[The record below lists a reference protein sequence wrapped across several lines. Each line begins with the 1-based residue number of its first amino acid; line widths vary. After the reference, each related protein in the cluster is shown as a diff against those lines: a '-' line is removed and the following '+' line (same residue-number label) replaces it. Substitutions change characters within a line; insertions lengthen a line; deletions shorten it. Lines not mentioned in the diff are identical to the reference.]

1 MIINSSFALTLFC
14 FCVLFPI
21 FVHLFLQ
28 SRFLELDSE
37 YNKKTYGAIYSEV
50 KTDSKAALLQ
60 CVYFLL
66 RRLFFSLV
74 ALTLS
79 EYPYAQIQ
87 SVFITSIIYI
97 IFVGT
102 VKPFETRRLN
112 QLEIFNELCILIA
125 SYHMI
130 VFTDFVD
137 NQDIQYLGGWSLIAV
152 ILFNM
157 IVNLYFMIKT
167 SLM

>member
-1 MIINSSFALTLFC
+1 M
-14 FCVLFPI
+14 
-21 FVHLFLQ
+21 
-28 SRFLELDSE
+28 
-37 YNKKTYGAIYSEV
+37 
-50 KTDSKAALLQ
+50 
-60 CVYFLL
+60 
-66 RRLFFSLV
+66 
-74 ALTLS
+74 
-79 EYPYAQIQ
+79 
-87 SVFITSIIYI
+87 FITSIIYI

>member
-1 MIINSSFALTLFC
+1 MLFYVIK
-14 FCVLFPI
+14 F
-21 FVHLFLQ
+21 
-28 SRFLELDSE
+28 
-37 YNKKTYGAIYSEV
+37 
-50 KTDSKAALLQ
+50 
-60 CVYFLL
+60 
-66 RRLFFSLV
+66 
-74 ALTLS
+74 
-79 EYPYAQIQ
+79 
-87 SVFITSIIYI
+87 
-97 IFVGT
+97 
-102 VKPFETRRLN
+102 KPFKNKWNHR
-112 QLEIFNELCILIA
+112 LEIFNELCILIA